1 MINENKTKSV
11 FKRLFKPAVITL
23 FSLYLLILMWELFLG
38 KYRCYG
44 LVRNYNLTPFK
55 TIMMY
60 ITNYEHYNLDSLV
73 INLLG
78 NIVAFAPLGFFI
90 PIIFKRI
97 NKLSSTLLIT
107 ILTSTLAEIIQ
118 FIFQVGALDINDVIL
133 NTLGGIIGFIIYK
146 LVIKLSISAK
156 LRTM

>member
-1 MINENKTKSV
+1 MINKSKIDNV
-11 FKRLFKPAVITL
+11 LKRFFKPTVITL

-38 KYRCYG
+38 KYRSFG

-60 ITNYEHYNLDSLV
+60 INNYEHYNLHSLV

-78 NIVAFAPLGFFI
+78 NIAAFAPLGFFV

-97 NKLSSTLLIT
+97 NKLSSMLLIT
-107 ILTSTLAEIIQ
+107 MLTSTIAEIIQ
-118 FIFQVGALDINDVIL
+118 YIFQVGALDIDDVIL
-133 NTLGGIIGFIIYK
+133 NTLGGTIGFLIYK
-146 LVIKLSISAK
+146 LVIKLKIK
-156 LRTM
+156 L